1 MMARIFAAT
10 LISAVLF
17 CSGCCCAPCGP
28 KGRAGCCL
36 FRCWPQ
42 PITWNGNCNECGPCP
57 GESCGDYC
65 GGGCGILG
73 HGGLFPWLRGCW
85 SCGRGCG
92 EIYCDEWVSDPPD
105 CCDPCDQCH
114 GVFTGP
120 HGFCCLGPCQRVL
133 AALHGYRYCSP
144 PNSGPWCPIFGNCGP
159 CVPACGCGDA
169 GCTGCGV
176 PAHGADIYYS
186 GAATPKSLTV
196 PKGMTVP
203 IPEPTSIMEENW
215 DVPPAKSEPGKPIHN
230 ARQPQAGQSVSGR
243 KPPPKARPISRP
255 ASQYSTV
262 VGSGVRRANHEP

>member
-1 MMARIFAAT
+1 MSRCVHRPTWFLLSGPLPARARRTARLSLLLAAQ
-10 LISAVLF
+10 LRAVVSDLWQLW
-17 CSGCCCAPCGP
+17 AV
-28 KGRAGCCL
+28 RAGL
-36 FRCWPQ
+36 
-42 PITWNGNCNECGPCP
+42 
-57 GESCGDYC
+57 
-65 GGGCGILG
+65 
-73 HGGLFPWLRGCW
+73 
-85 SCGRGCG
+85 
-92 EIYCDEWVSDPPD
+92 
-105 CCDPCDQCH
+105 
-114 GVFTGP
+114 
-120 HGFCCLGPCQRVL
+120 
-133 AALHGYRYCSP
+133 
-144 PNSGPWCPIFGNCGP
+144 
-159 CVPACGCGDA
+159 
-169 GCTGCGV
+169 